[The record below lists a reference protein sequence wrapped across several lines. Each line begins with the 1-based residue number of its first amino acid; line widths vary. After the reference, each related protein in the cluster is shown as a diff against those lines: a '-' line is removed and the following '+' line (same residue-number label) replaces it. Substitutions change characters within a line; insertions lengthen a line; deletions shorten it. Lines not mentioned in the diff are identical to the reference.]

1 MHTFDET
8 ENILYMALNNVKL
21 RNEFEQ
27 LFETFKEKHTELE
40 KIIESKG
47 RTQVDI
53 INPRA
58 LRLFRIRLRLVLGMK
73 VDFDGKYSLTKDEK
87 VRETYIQIIKCN
99 EAWFAYEALELL
111 ADATD
116 KIPRPN
122 PNRKAAF
129 SEVSQDTFD
138 HKYQTSD
145 ILKIFNDELKEW
157 VKKGKSGKRRDNV
170 KDYLI
175 DLSNV
180 MYPGATSLKTYLT
193 DFSQRVDSGTEVN
206 DLNILAMAYATRN
219 VFVHKGE
226 SAFFGKITY
235 SNKQDLLGLAY
246 DYIILLMIKAIL
258 YYYDKQIVAHK

>member
-1 MHTFDET
+1 
-8 ENILYMALNNVKL
+8 MALNNVKL
-21 RNEFEQ
+21 NNEFKN
-27 LFETFKEKHTELE
+27 LFESFKEKHSELE

-47 RTQVDI
+47 RRQIDI

-73 VDFDGKYSLTKDEK
+73 VDFDGTYSLTKDEK

-99 EAWFAYEALELL
+99 EAWFAYESLELF
-111 ADATD
+111 ADSTD
-116 KIPRPN
+116 KIARPS
-122 PNRKAAF
+122 PNKKAAF
-129 SEVSQDTFD
+129 SEISQDTFD
-138 HKYQTSD
+138 NKYQTSS
-145 ILKIFNDELKEW
+145 ILKIFNEELKEW
-157 VKKGKSGKRRDNV
+157 VQKGRSGKRKDNV

-193 DFSQRVDSGTEVN
+193 DFAQKIESGIEVNDLNIEVN

-246 DYIILLMIKAIL
+246 DYIVLLMLKAIL
-258 YYYDKQIVAHK
+258 YYYDKQIVAHR